1 MATHDRQAA
10 VISYEAPRST
20 SRVNYFPI
28 DASLR
33 FLLFSACLVSVIVM
47 VTSKQTERAPVSGVL
62 PFLTLRVLAKFNYSP
77 AFIYFVAALS
87 VAGLYSII
95 AMLAS
100 IYAIKNP
107 SRKVL
112 LMLAFWDVVML
123 GVVASATAASGAV
136 AYIGLKGNDHIG
148 WRKMCNVFDKFCR
161 HIASATA
168 VSLVA
173 AILLVLLSMLS
184 TYSLYKRIHD

>member
-1 MATHDRQAA
+1 MHAR
-10 VISYEAPRST
+10 R
-20 SRVNYFPI
+20 
-28 DASLR
+28 
-33 FLLFSACLVSVIVM
+33 
-47 VTSKQTERAPVSGVL
+47 
-62 PFLTLRVLAKFNYSP
+62 
-77 AFIYFVAALS
+77 YFVAALS

-100 IYAIKNP
+100 ISAIKNP

-173 AILLVLLSMLS
+173 AILLVLLSMIS